1 MKFRFVDVDADG
13 KLSRVRIG
21 AIGAMQQE
29 IQVVVDLLAP
39 AEHLAPTKASLLIL
53 VDVLSRIDDIMVAR
67 VRCL

>member
-39 AEHLAPTKASLLIL
+39 AERLAPTKASLLIL
-53 VDVLSRIDDIMVAR
+53 ADVLSRIDGNMVAR
-67 VRCL
+67 IRCL